1 MVQHMENKR
10 RIDVVVEAI
19 THLLH
24 YKQKC
29 FA

>member
-1 MVQHMENKR
+1 MLPMEGKR

-24 YKQKC
+24 YKQRC
-29 FA
+29 FS